1 MVGRR
6 AVALTLAGSAGALI
20 VDDPKWKP
28 GTFPLTKD
36 VMLEDTWG
44 YVDSDKYLP
53 LNHKGH
59 EFVNAH
65 CGENADFE
73 DNIPLKDYGR
83 LSTVN
88 WYPDTQR
95 FRDFKGAVRRID
107 MVPENAASYIR
118 GSSHAK
124 NMDFETK
131 QKIYGDEHI
140 SLRNCRIKTPEDGGA
155 WHVQRVGPYRSHGN
169 YDWWQMGWQDVAFFS
184 EALAKHPEGIDVNK
198 YILAP
203 VDKHGTHIGHPPL
216 HIHHIHL
223 VAQDGIR
230 PRNQLRV
237 YCHPGPK
244 YFGSNIDNVLK
255 QKNCYN
261 SSLFFEQHGDYQCEP
276 EDDGTSCFS
285 QGDENTMRRISEPL
299 DIEGDLNDVRPPN
312 SEEIEWYYQVAMHW
326 TPLDRTVDATSMVTI
341 MAPGESIPSD
351 QLSRVGTFPT
361 PTDRP
366 TFIWYTGH
374 MWADGELVRN
384 KLHAHNMV
392 FESSQFYAAT
402 PGDLGLEKEKFYPS
416 SGKATQTHYT
426 KDDLGFEDND
436 ALITYMQDHMKVAQT
451 TWDSKCG
458 TINPNSKIDACRRR
472 RPYMVSAAVYDG
484 EETEFDTIAG
494 KMSFSFDR
502 RPKTYSRPW
511 VFKKGE
517 QFVVTGFSRPLDR
530 PPKPDKPTD
539 IPSHIPGHVTWGFW
553 HKRHGWFHS
562 YFSRVIC
569 NQHSIFFDAGTEYG
583 IGDMVGIL
591 ASVVFNDG
599 LPSNNNLRYY
609 GSFAP
614 LVLLIAIG
622 SSGTYV
628 ATKKKND

>member
-1 MVGRR
+1 
-6 AVALTLAGSAGALI
+6 
-20 VDDPKWKP
+20 
-28 GTFPLTKD
+28 
-36 VMLEDTWG
+36 
-44 YVDSDKYLP
+44 
-53 LNHKGH
+53 
-59 EFVNAH
+59 
-65 CGENADFE
+65 
-73 DNIPLKDYGR
+73 
-83 LSTVN
+83 
-88 WYPDTQR
+88 
-95 FRDFKGAVRRID
+95 
-107 MVPENAASYIR
+107 
-118 GSSHAK
+118 
-124 NMDFETK
+124 MDFETK

-374 MWADGELVRN
+374 
-384 KLHAHNMV
+384 
-392 FESSQFYAAT
+392 
-402 PGDLGLEKEKFYPS
+402 
-416 SGKATQTHYT
+416 
-426 KDDLGFEDND
+426 
-436 ALITYMQDHMKVAQT
+436 DHMKAAQT

-458 TINPNSKIDACRRR
+458 TINPNSKIGARRR
-472 RPYMVSAAVYDG
+472 RPWCRGVYDG

-511 VFKKGE
+511 VFEKGE

-583 IGDMVGIL
+583 IGDML
-591 ASVVFNDG
+591 AHLD
-599 LPSNNNLRYY
+599 
-609 GSFAP
+609 
-614 LVLLIAIG
+614 
-622 SSGTYV
+622 T
-628 ATKKKND
+628 

>member
-6 AVALTLAGSAGALI
+6 AVALALAGSAGALI

-95 FRDFKGAVRRID
+95 FRDFKGRRPASFRETRGGKTTKKTVTVGID

-169 YDWWQMGWQDVAFFS
+169 YDWWQMGWQDVAFFRRR
-184 EALAKHPEGIDVNK
+184 AKHPGIDVNK

-203 VDKHGTHIGHPPL
+203 
-216 HIHHIHL
+216 
-223 VAQDGIR
+223 DGIR

-261 SSLFFEQHGDYQCEP
+261 
-276 EDDGTSCFS
+276 S

-426 KDDLGFEDND
+426 RR
-436 ALITYMQDHMKVAQT
+436 M
-451 TWDSKCG
+451 TWA
-458 TINPNSKIDACRRR
+458 SKI
-472 RPYMVSAAVYDG
+472 
-484 EETEFDTIAG
+484 TT
-494 KMSFSFDR
+494 
-502 RPKTYSRPW
+502 
-511 VFKKGE
+511 
-517 QFVVTGFSRPLDR
+517 
-530 PPKPDKPTD
+530 
-539 IPSHIPGHVTWGFW
+539 H
-553 HKRHGWFHS
+553 
-562 YFSRVIC
+562 
-569 NQHSIFFDAGTEYG
+569 
-583 IGDMVGIL
+583 
-591 ASVVFNDG
+591 
-599 LPSNNNLRYY
+599 
-609 GSFAP
+609 
-614 LVLLIAIG
+614 
-622 SSGTYV
+622 
-628 ATKKKND
+628 

>member
-95 FRDFKGAVRRID
+95 FRDFRRRPAPFETRVERRPKIVTVGID

-131 QKIYGDEHI
+131 QKIYGDEH
-140 SLRNCRIKTPEDGGA
+140 LARNCRIKTPEDGGA

-169 YDWWQMGWQDVAFFS
+169 YDWWQMGWQD
-184 EALAKHPEGIDVNK
+184 
-198 YILAP
+198 
-203 VDKHGTHIGHPPL
+203 
-216 HIHHIHL
+216 
-223 VAQDGIR
+223 DGIR

-255 QKNCYN
+255 QKGYN

-285 QGDENTMRRISEPL
+285 QGDENTMRRISSRRHR
-299 DIEGDLNDVRPPN
+299 GDLNDVRPN

-351 QLSRVGTFPT
+351 QLSR
-361 PTDRP
+361 R
-366 TFIWYTGH
+366 H
-374 MWADGELVRN
+374 
-384 KLHAHNMV
+384 
-392 FESSQFYAAT
+392 FYAAT

-416 SGKATQTHYT
+416 SGKAQTHYT

-458 TINPNSKIDACRRR
+458 TINPNSKIDARRR
-472 RPYMVSAAVYDG
+472 RPMVSAAVYDG

-517 QFVVTGFSRPLDR
+517 QFVVTGFAALD

-539 IPSHIPGHVTWGFW
+539 IPRTSRATSPGV
-553 HKRHGWFHS
+553 
-562 YFSRVIC
+562 
-569 NQHSIFFDAGTEYG
+569 
-583 IGDMVGIL
+583 
-591 ASVVFNDG
+591 
-599 LPSNNNLRYY
+599 
-609 GSFAP
+609 
-614 LVLLIAIG
+614 
-622 SSGTYV
+622 SGTS
-628 ATKKKND
+628 ATAGSTPTSLG